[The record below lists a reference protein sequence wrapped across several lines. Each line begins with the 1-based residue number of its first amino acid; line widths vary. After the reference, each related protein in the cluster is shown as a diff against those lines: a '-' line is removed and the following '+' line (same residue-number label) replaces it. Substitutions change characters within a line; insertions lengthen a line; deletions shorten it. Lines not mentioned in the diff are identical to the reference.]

1 MSHKH
6 HHHGDGHD
14 HDHDHDHHHDHGHT
28 HKIPEAYGTPLMK
41 KTPINFA
48 RRKQALETANNEA
61 MKKLLIACFV
71 SGFFIVI
78 QLIGGYMAKSIAIF
92 TDSAHLASDILGFF
106 ISMMSLKCAAK
117 PANKEL
123 SYGWHRSEIVGT
135 LVSIIFIWGLT
146 LWLVYEATLRVLYP
160 QPVLGGIMLVVSI
173 LGLVFNII
181 QMKILG
187 HDHGH
192 GHGHDHGH
200 GHNHGHGH
208 SVSHHE
214 ANEPL
219 QIKDPE
225 AENRDDLREQL
236 LPKGPGSAKPVVP
249 PTPHQNINITSAY
262 LHVLGD
268 LLMSVGV
275 IIAAIIINWQ
285 PTWTIADPICTYVFS
300 VVIMFTSIPTF
311 KDCMMV
317 LMEAT
322 PDNIDVD
329 KLEQDIVDSP
339 DVEELHDLHIW
350 SISQGKFSMSC
361 HIISKHPLKTLHY
374 VTDMCR
380 RKYKLYH
387 TTIQVESR
395 GDNPHQFECEND
407 LHE

>member
-1 MSHKH
+1 MSHSHNH
-6 HHHGDGHD
+6 HHHDDGHNHD
-14 HDHDHDHHHDHGHT
+14 HDHKHEHGHDHKHV
-28 HKIPEAYGTPLMK
+28 IPEAYGTPLPA

-48 RRKQALETANNEA
+48 GRKAALELANNDA
-61 MKKLLIACFV
+61 MRKLLIACFV

-160 QPVLGGIMLVVSI
+160 QPVVGGIMLVVSI
-173 LGLVFNII
+173 LGLIFNII

-187 HDHGH
+187 HDHD
-192 GHGHDHGH
+192 HDH
-200 GHNHGHGH
+200 HGH
-208 SVSHHE
+208 SHHSVSKAPAE
-214 ANEPL
+214 AREPL
-219 QIKDPE
+219 EIKDPE

-236 LPKGPGSAKPVVP
+236 LPKAPASAKPRAP

-275 IIAAIIINWQ
+275 IIAAIVINWQ

-300 VVIMFTSIPTF
+300 VVILFTSIPTF

-322 PDNIDVD
+322 PDNIDVET
-329 KLEQDIVDSP
+329 LENDIIDMP
-339 DVEELHDLHIW
+339 DVEEVHDLHIW
-350 SISQGKFSMSC
+350 SISQGKFAMSC
-361 HIISKHPLKTLHY
+361 HIISKHPLKTLHH

-387 TTIQVESR
+387 TTIQVESK
-395 GDNPHQFECEND
+395 GDNPH
-407 LHE
+407 